1 MSRRNTSSRVVILGA
16 GGLGRLVENILT
28 LRDRDIVGF
37 LDDGASGD
45 RILGDI
51 DDISNRPVD
60 EELIIAIGDIS
71 VRRSLY
77 DRFAAGDRGFT
88 TAIHPSAT
96 VADSAEIG
104 AGTIIKEQ
112 AVVEPGATI
121 GPNCIIGNGTIVCHD
136 STIRQHCRLA
146 PSVTIAGEVT
156 VGNGSYLCVDVSV
169 DTNISIG
176 SNVVIASG
184 CTIWKDIAAGTTVK
198 LPSNMDVERP

>member
-1 MSRRNTSSRVVILGA
+1 MSRSDTSNRVVILGA
-16 GGLGRLVENILT
+16 GSLGRLVENILT
-28 LRDRDIVGF
+28 LRDRNVVGF
-37 LDDGASGD
+37 LDDGVSED

-51 DDISNRPVD
+51 GDVSSRPVD
-60 EELIIAIGDIS
+60 EELVVAIGDIS

-77 DRFAAGDRGFT
+77 DRFVAEDREFT

-112 AVVEPGATI
+112 AVIEPGATI
-121 GPNCIIGNGTIVCHD
+121 GANCIIGNGTIVCHD
-136 STIRQHCRLA
+136 STIYQHCRLA

-156 VGNGSYLCVDVSV
+156 VGSGSYLCVDVSV
-169 DTNISIG
+169 DRTVSVG
-176 SNVVIASG
+176 SNVVVASG
-184 CTIWKDIAAGTTVK
+184 CTIWKDISAGTTVK